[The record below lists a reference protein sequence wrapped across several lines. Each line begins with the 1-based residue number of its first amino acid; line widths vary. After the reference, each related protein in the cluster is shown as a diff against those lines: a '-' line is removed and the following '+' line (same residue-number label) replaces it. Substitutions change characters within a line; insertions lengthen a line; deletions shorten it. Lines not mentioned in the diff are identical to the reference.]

1 MSLGVESLGAVP
13 WSQQGA
19 ALKGLTA
26 DKPRGQ
32 FGVAEA
38 TPSHL
43 DGGNRLK
50 HLEVLHKSAISEA
63 GSREGCDR

>member
-26 DKPRGQ
+26 DQPRGQ
-32 FGVAEA
+32 FGVAGA

-43 DGGNRLK
+43 DGGNRLT
-50 HLEVLHKSAISEA
+50 HLEVLH
-63 GSREGCDR
+63 